1 MMAPP
6 SIMMTRSAT
15 RLAKPT
21 SALDPELVGEVLAVM
36 EELAR
41 EGMTMVVVT
50 HEVGFAKRVADRVIM
65 MDGGAI
71 IEDAPPDEFFG
82 NPQQERTRKFLEAV
96 H

>member
-1 MMAPP
+1 M
-6 SIMMTRSAT
+6 
-15 RLAKPT
+15 LFDEPT

-65 MDGGAI
+65 MDAGSI

-82 NPQQERTRKFLEAV
+82 NPRQERTRKFLEAV
-96 H
+96 D